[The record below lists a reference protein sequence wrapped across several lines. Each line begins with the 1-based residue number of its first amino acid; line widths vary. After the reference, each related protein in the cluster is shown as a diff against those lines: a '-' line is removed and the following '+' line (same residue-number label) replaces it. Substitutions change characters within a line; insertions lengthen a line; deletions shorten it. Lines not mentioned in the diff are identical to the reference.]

1 MLAGFFRF
9 LLAGNGVAAFWEGEP
24 RRAVIVSEM
33 QRGGFCGHMPWMCL
47 TNLL

>member
-9 LLAGNGVAAFWEGEP
+9 LLAGNGVAAFWEDEP

-33 QRGGFCGHMPWMCL
+33 QHGDLAVTYLRCS
-47 TNLL
+47 